1 VVYCYSNGVVLPN
14 LFSSNAITQS
24 TLPHSFFFN
33 LVTIYLRYGHRSTPT
48 ILGICLFK
56 FGATQLPTDKNY
68 AQASMP
74 ETGIVSG

>member
-1 VVYCYSNGVVLPN
+1 MRLRNRHN
-14 LFSSNAITQS
+14 RIR
-24 TLPHSFFFN
+24 FFFY